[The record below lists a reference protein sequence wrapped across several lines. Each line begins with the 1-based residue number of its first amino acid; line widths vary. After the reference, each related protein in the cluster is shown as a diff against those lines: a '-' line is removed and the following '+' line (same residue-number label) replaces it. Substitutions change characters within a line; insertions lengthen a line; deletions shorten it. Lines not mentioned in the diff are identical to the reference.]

1 MSTVSPIL
9 ACGSMHITAGD
20 LALIYSVL
28 GGWLA
33 SLVLAFVN
41 PCLICFWDVS
51 TRSKSAHLL
60 IWAVYVGSGL
70 VVWVR
75 GLGGMQSQAWS
86 IPVFGVPILA
96 ISHLVVLLWT
106 RRQIRLKKKRATDD
120 T

>member
-1 MSTVSPIL
+1 MSTVSPML
-9 ACGSMHITAGD
+9 ACGSMHFTAGD

-41 PCLICFWDVS
+41 PCLVCFSDAS
-51 TRSKSAHLL
+51 TRSKSAHLM

-70 VVWVR
+70 VVWMS
-75 GLGGMQSQAWS
+75 GLASMQSPAWL
-86 IPVFGVPILA
+86 IPIFGVPILA
-96 ISHLVVLLWT
+96 IAHFVALLWT
-106 RRQIRLKKKRATDD
+106 RRQIRLKRQTTND